1 MKLVK
6 YINIIL
12 LSAFFLTGCS
22 SVKETLTG
30 SKKSNTDEFFVKK
43 KNPLDFPPNFDDLTK
58 PQGEEE
64 IDRIEDKDIDFSS
77 ILKTSNNEK
86 KITKKNNTLERSIS
100 DILSGN

>member
-1 MKLVK
+1 MV
-6 YINIIL
+6 
-12 LSAFFLTGCS
+12 
-22 SVKETLTG
+22 
-30 SKKSNTDEFFVKK
+30 
-43 KNPLDFPPNFDDLTK
+43 FPPNFDDLPK